1 MHSFFI
7 LLFVLSLLIFKIFQF
22 YYLVVAS
29 FGQKT
34 ISFSSQRRLDGQ
46 EYFQNACVFVRWT
59 EDVWKNQMCT
69 HMRQISSHMGTINNH
84 MQWILAFI
92 TDWACVF
99 PFLYYYFLI
108 FFLWTRNISV
118 ALKNKYCNEKLQIIN
133 NRHKK
138 CVCCYVCYCSNYWN
152 DEKYSIKKLREKN
165 RRISMLRGQD
175 SVAIQ
180 INKSCV
186 FMRTNLNFTPDNT
199 LYQLS
204 TFIASDEHK
213 HKSSKSMKLLVPS
226 RIAWREKLTWS
237 IIYDRWRQID
247 FINLACKIRKMKR
260 NKINSRH

>member
-1 MHSFFI
+1 MRFIAFFSLSTNTHTHTLFTPDEQTAKLILIWHSSLVSNGCVPIILMHFFFI

-138 CVCCYVCYCSNYWN
+138 CVCCYVCCCSNYWN
-152 DEKYSIKKLREKN
+152 DEKYSKKKSREKN
-165 RRISMLRGQD
+165 RRISMLRDKTQW
-175 SVAIQ
+175 
-180 INKSCV
+180 
-186 FMRTNLNFTPDNT
+186 
-199 LYQLS
+199 
-204 TFIASDEHK
+204 
-213 HKSSKSMKLLVPS
+213 PS
-226 RIAWREKLTWS
+226 R
-237 IIYDRWRQID
+237 
-247 FINLACKIRKMKR
+247 
-260 NKINSRH
+260 